1 MSTTQ
6 ENNHNTHGNNVFVL
20 IEQFF
25 PKEGKLED
33 IISIAKESSKGIYG
47 VSGLL
52 QAKVLKPSN
61 KNGPVCNVTTW
72 ESESA
77 FKTFM
82 KSDAI
87 KELYKSEMM
96 KNIKEWTSDIK
107 ILQFD
112 MVDGWHQ

>member
-6 ENNHNTHGNNVFVL
+6 EINHNTHGNNVFIV

-25 PKEGKLED
+25 PNEGKLED
-33 IISIAKESSKGIYG
+33 IISIAKESLKGISG

-72 ESESA
+72 ESKSV

-82 KSDAI
+82 NLI
-87 KELYKSEMM
+87 R
-96 KNIKEWTSDIK
+96 
-107 ILQFD
+107 
-112 MVDGWHQ
+112 